1 MHSFLQL
8 LGSISMPSVGTEGR
22 RRRDPGPC
30 LREETHHV
38 NRKSSVW
45 KKTLQWKTNGQKCIC
60 NPCAKGLVGTFT
72 KSPQKS
78 GRKPDATKE
87 VKRNSWF
94 IRKKKEKEGPKHA
107 GMGGP
112 SHMIKEM
119 EPEARQRTFL

>member
-1 MHSFLQL
+1 MFSLFY
-8 LGSISMPSVGTEGR
+8 
-22 RRRDPGPC
+22 
-30 LREETHHV
+30 
-38 NRKSSVW
+38 RKSSVS

-60 NPCAKGLVGTFT
+60 NPCAKGLVRTFT

-78 GRKPDATKE
+78 GRKPDTTKE

-107 GMGGP
+107 GIGGP

-119 EPEARQRTFL
+119 EPETRERTFLRPKK